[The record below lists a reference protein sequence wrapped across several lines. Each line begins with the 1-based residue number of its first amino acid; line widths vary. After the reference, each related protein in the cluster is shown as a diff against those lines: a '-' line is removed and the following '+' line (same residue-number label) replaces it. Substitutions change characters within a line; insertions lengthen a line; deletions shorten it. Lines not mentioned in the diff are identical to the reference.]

1 MSGGGTRCVS
11 WCYREFGPTTGA
23 FRLRADAL
31 PLRDRSVHGYR
42 TERTYNHI
50 VDPLPALAEA
60 TRVITPGGRLVMVS
74 LACGM

>member
-1 MSGGGTRCVS
+1 
-11 WCYREFGPTTGA
+11 
-23 FRLRADAL
+23 L